1 MNGCEESLEATW
13 TDGLDISIYFKVEL
27 GRTAYA
33 LMIRLSALDSIE
45 VQPLLATRGR

>member
-13 TDGLDISIYFKVEL
+13 IEGLYVSIYFQVEL
-27 GRTAYA
+27 GRTACA

-45 VQPLLATRGR
+45 VQPLLVIRDR